1 MTFLF
6 AAGLILLLIFLGMSI
21 PYTFMA
27 GSAMF
32 CILEGAKMNWFP
44 STGYY
49 SMEPYSMLAMP
60 LFIVAGTLLEK
71 SGIASRLV
79 DLGEIMLRKVKG
91 GLAATIPVVSA
102 FFGALSGSG
111 LATASTICTMLG
123 PRLFEKG
130 WDRRYVAA
138 FAAASAPLGFLIPPN
153 VNAVVYSMVSECSIA
168 SLFVATVLPA
178 LILLTFYLIIN
189 RVVYTK
195 WYHSGTNYNDE
206 TAGTVVDASEA
217 MTFWQAFKRSFL
229 AFLMP
234 VIILG
239 GIYSGVFTAT
249 EAGAISCIYGLFIG
263 CFVYKSIKLKNVYEV
278 FRDSAYSV
286 ATMMMI
292 FPFTFIFS
300 RVMVTNGVP
309 KLITDFITGISS
321 NPYIITLLLA
331 VILIIAGCFFDANI
345 LLLVFTP
352 LLLPTATSIGI
363 SSLQFGAIVFMA
375 VGIGAATPPM
385 AMCLFLSARL
395 CRVSVN
401 DTIKPLLP
409 FLLFGALPTL
419 LLVCYVPALS
429 EWLPSLLG

>member
-1 MTFLF
+1 MTFLI
-6 AAGLILLLIFLGMSI
+6 AAGCILLLIFLGMSI

-27 GSAMF
+27 GSALF
-32 CILEGAKMNWFP
+32 CVIEGAKMNWFA

-49 SMEPYSMLAMP
+49 SMEAYSMLAMP
-60 LFIVAGTLLEK
+60 LFIVAGSLLEK

-111 LATASTICTMLG
+111 LATASTMCTMLG

-138 FAAASAPLGFLIPPN
+138 FVAASAPLGFLIPPN

-168 SLFVATVLPA
+168 SLFVATVIPA
-178 LILLTFYLIIN
+178 ALLLAFYLVIN

-195 WYHSGTNYNDE
+195 WYHPGVNYNDE
-206 TAGTVVDASEA
+206 NAEVVDTSEA
-217 MTFWQAFKRSFL
+217 MTLWQAVKRSLL

-239 GIYSGVFTAT
+239 GIYSGIFTAT
-249 EAGAISCIYGLFIG
+249 EAGAISCLYGLFIG
-263 CFVYKSIKLKNVYEV
+263 CFVYKTLKLKNVFSV
-278 FRDSAYSV
+278 FRDSVYSV

-309 KLITDFITGISS
+309 QIITEFITSISS
-321 NPYIITLLLA
+321 NRHIITL
-331 VILIIAGCFFDANI
+331 C
-345 LLLVFTP
+345 
-352 LLLPTATSIGI
+352 
-363 SSLQFGAIVFMA
+363 Q
-375 VGIGAATPPM
+375 
-385 AMCLFLSARL
+385 RQ
-395 CRVSVN
+395 
-401 DTIKPLLP
+401 
-409 FLLFGALPTL
+409 
-419 LLVCYVPALS
+419 
-429 EWLPSLLG
+429 

>member
-1 MTFLF
+1 MTFLI
-6 AAGLILLLIFLGMSI
+6 ASGVILLLIFLGMSI

-27 GSAMF
+27 GSTLF
-32 CILEGAKMNWFP
+32 CIIEGAKMNWFP

-49 SMEPYSMLAMP
+49 SMESYSMLAMP
-60 LFIVAGTLLEK
+60 LFIAAGSLLER

-111 LATASTICTMLG
+111 LATASTMCTMLG

-138 FAAASAPLGFLIPPN
+138 FVAASAPLGFLIPPN

-168 SLFVATVLPA
+168 SLFIATVIPA
-178 LILLTFYLIIN
+178 ILLLAFYLIIN
-189 RVVYTK
+189 RIVYTK
-195 WYHSGTNYNDE
+195 WYHPGVNYNGENAEAVID
-206 TAGTVVDASEA
+206 TSEA
-217 MTFWQAFKRSFL
+217 MTLWQAVKRSLL

-249 EAGAISCIYGLFIG
+249 EAGAISCFYGLLIG
-263 CFVYKSIKLKNVYEV
+263 CFVYKSLKAKDVFAV

-309 KLITDFITGISS
+309 QIITEFITSIST
-321 NPYIITLLLA
+321 NPYVITLLLA
-331 VILIIAGCFFDANI
+331 VILIIAGCFLDANI

-352 LLLPTATSIGI
+352 LLLPTAASIGI
-363 SSLQFGAIVFMA
+363 SSLQFGVIVFMA

-401 DTIKPLLP
+401 ETVRPLLP
-409 FLLFGALPTL
+409 FLLFGALPVL
-419 LLVCYVPALS
+419 LLVSYVPALS
-429 EWLPSLLG
+429 EWLPSLLN

>member
-49 SMEPYSMLAMP
+49 SMESYSMLAMP

-138 FAAASAPLGFLIPPN
+138 FTAASAPLGFLIPPN

-217 MTFWQAFKRSFL
+217 MTFWQAFKRSLL